1 MPEGDTLFRTAVRL
15 RAVLWGEVV
24 LAAQSREPRLGIER
38 IVSKRMACIEARG
51 KHLLIH
57 FGATSTPAM
66 EMTTGP
72 DAAYG
77 LNEPPAEHVLDHVGH
92 VATRDHANAIAKPAG
107 TGQAGTGQAG
117 RQQAGTGQARLKHDR
132 DDEPAVQG
140 QHGYERVG
148 SWRMGRER
156 RNGRLIAA
164 GASGRS
170 PRSAETNF
178 PNASHVQPSR
188 EPASEQDVL
197 HSHLGMTG
205 SWHLYQLGEP
215 WRKPAHRA
223 AVVLRTRSAVAVCFS
238 PKTIELLSADAFRR
252 HRYLQQLGPD
262 LLAEELDEEEILRR
276 FRIHDATPLGQAVM
290 NQTIACG
297 IGNVYKSEVLFMLQL
312 NPFQPVRALT
322 DTQLLS
328 LIHTARLW
336 MQKNLDGYP
345 RTTRLK
351 GDGGGRKWVYGRQ
364 GAPCFTCQTPIQMQR
379 QGDLGRSTYWCPTCQ
394 AAIEPAPH
402 TSVPQAAR

>member
-24 LAAQSREPRLGIER
+24 LTAQSREPRLGIER

-57 FGATSTPAM
+57 FGATSSPTI
-66 EMTTGP
+66 EITTAQ
-72 DAAYG
+72 DTAYG
-77 LNEPPAEHVLDHVGH
+77 SNQPPAEHVADHIRH
-92 VATRDHANAIAKPAG
+92 VATRDHANAIPPQASMQPAD
-107 TGQAGTGQAG
+107 AGETSSKQ
-117 RQQAGTGQARLKHDR
+117 DV
-132 DDEPAVQG
+132 DDASAVQER
-140 QHGYERVG
+140 HGYERLG
-148 SWRMGRER
+148 NWRMGRER
-156 RNGRLIAA
+156 RHGRLIAA

-170 PRSAETNF
+170 PRSAATTF
-178 PNASHVQPSR
+178 SNASHGQPR
-188 EPASEQDVL
+188 CEPASEHDVL

-223 AVVLRTRSAVAVCFS
+223 AVVLQTRSAVAVCFS

-252 HRYLQQLGPD
+252 HPYLQQLGPD

-276 FRIHDATPLGQAVM
+276 FRVHDATPLGQAIM

-322 DTQLLS
+322 DTQLLA

-364 GAPCFTCQTPIQMQR
+364 GSPCFHCRTPIQMQR

-394 AAIEPAPH
+394 AAVEPVPH
-402 TSVPQAAR
+402 TSVPQAAQ